1 MFFSIL
7 RDLQSED
14 KTDNVL
20 MLHIK
25 ICEPFLYLNRLFEK
39 TGWQIEKPVLRQHKR
54 RRLKRK
60 ETKTNFASYEKL

>member
-1 MFFSIL
+1 
-7 RDLQSED
+7 
-14 KTDNVL
+14 

>member
-1 MFFSIL
+1 MN
-7 RDLQSED
+7 DL
-14 KTDNVL
+14 L

-25 ICEPFLYLNRLFEK
+25 ICEPFVYLHRFFEK
-39 TGWQIEKPVLRQHKR
+39 RRRQIEKPDLRQHKR